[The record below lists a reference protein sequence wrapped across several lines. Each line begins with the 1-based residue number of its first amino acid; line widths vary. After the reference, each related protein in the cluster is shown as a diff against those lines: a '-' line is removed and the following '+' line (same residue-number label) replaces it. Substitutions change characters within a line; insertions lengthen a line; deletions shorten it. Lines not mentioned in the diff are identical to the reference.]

1 MINNPSDIGFVQDIT
16 QLDTLRQQAING
28 DEASEKSAL
37 EAAAKQFESIFTT
50 MLFDS
55 MRDAN
60 KEFKSDLFDSQT
72 EDFYGKMLDEQRSS
86 EMSASGSLGLA
97 DMIVK
102 QLSAGQSNETGK
114 AGSDRFEEAMARVN
128 RANAERGLDKA
139 DKVQVAPPIQYVQQP
154 KRFDSPEHF
163 VNRLKPYAEK
173 AAKSLGVSPSL
184 LLAQAAL
191 ETGWGKKVVKNAS
204 QSSNNLFNI
213 KADRSW
219 KGEKVATQTLEYHE
233 KTPVMEQAAFRAYPT
248 YQESFNDYVRF
259 LNQNPRY
266 QSALQNNNKNDAFIH
281 GIHKAGYATDP
292 EYANKVLRV
301 QKQIEQMNS
310 I

>member
-1 MINNPSDIGFVQDIT
+1 MINNPSDIGFVQDIA

-28 DEASEKSAL
+28 DETSEQAAL
-37 EAAAKQFESIFTT
+37 QAAAKHFESIFTS

-60 KEFKSDLFDSQT
+60 QEFKSDLFDSQT
-72 EDFYGKMLDEQRSS
+72 EEFYGKMLDDQRSS
-86 EMSASGSLGLA
+86 EMSASGRFGLA

-102 QLSAGQSNETGK
+102 QLSTGRSNNVEVADG
-114 AGSDRFEEAMARVN
+114 DRFQEALSQINRQRVEQMQ
-128 RANAERGLDKA
+128 RST
-139 DKVQVAPPIQYVQQP
+139 PIQYVQKPQ
-154 KRFDSPEHF
+154 RFESPEAF
-163 VNRLKPYAEK
+163 VGHLQPYAEK

-191 ETGWGKKVVKNAS
+191 ETGWGQKVIKNAR
-204 QSSNNLFNI
+204 QSSYNLFNI
-213 KADRSW
+213 KADSSW
-219 KGEKVATQTLEYHE
+219 KGHRVASQTLEYHQN
-233 KTPVMEQAAFRAYPT
+233 TPVMEKAAFRAYPS

-266 QSALQNNNKNDAFIH
+266 RTALQQSENDDFIR

-292 EYANKVLRV
+292 DYANKVLRV
-301 QKQIEQMNS
+301 QQQIEQMKS
-310 I
+310 V

>member
-16 QLDTLRQQAING
+16 QLDSLRQQAING

-37 EAAAKQFESIFTT
+37 KSAAKQFESIFTS

-55 MRDAN
+55 MRDSN
-60 KEFKSDLFDSQT
+60 KAFKSDLFDSQT
-72 EDFYGKMLDEQRSS
+72 EDFYGKMLDDQRSS

-102 QLSAGQSNETGK
+102 QLSTGQSGNPGESDG
-114 AGSDRFEEAMARVN
+114 DRFQEALARIDNN
-128 RANAERGLDKA
+128 RVERMQNTA
-139 DKVQVAPPIQYVQQP
+139 PIQYVQQP
-154 KRFDSPEHF
+154 KTFDSPEHF
-163 VNRLKPYAEK
+163 VSRLKPYAEK

-191 ETGWGKKVVKNAS
+191 ETGWGQKVVKNAR
-204 QSSNNLFNI
+204 QSSYNLFNI

-219 KGEKVATQTLEYHE
+219 KGSSVSTQTLEYHQ
-233 KTPVMEQAAFRAYPT
+233 KTPVMEQAAFRAYPS
-248 YQESFNDYVRF
+248 YQHSFNDYVQF

-266 QSALQNNNKNDAFIH
+266 DSALENSSKNSEFIH

-301 QKQIEQMNS
+301 QKQIEQMDS